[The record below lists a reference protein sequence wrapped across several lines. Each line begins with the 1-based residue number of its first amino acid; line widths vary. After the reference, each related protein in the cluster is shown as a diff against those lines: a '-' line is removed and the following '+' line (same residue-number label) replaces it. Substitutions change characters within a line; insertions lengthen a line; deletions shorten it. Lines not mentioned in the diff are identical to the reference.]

1 MPPKKKSRISA
12 ATSPAP
18 PPSTGKPSTTSK
30 PSIQEEDADA
40 DAQPQPQQPT
50 EEEAEPTQA
59 QLDALIVA
67 DPWTDDEEIGLF
79 KGLIKWKPTGMHKH
93 FHLLSLQQYLL
104 TNGYI
109 HPGAPHTRIP
119 GIWAKLR
126 TLYDLDALDE
136 RENAHALPWGPGDD
150 DDGDRDDE
158 ADELGGEGVEDEGFG
173 FGFGVGAEED
183 FELPEDEFG
192 ELMWRA
198 RFPKGGEEEEEE
210 GEAESPAADGVLVAR
225 AESPPVRF
233 TPSFEVS
240 LSEEKPTPSRKG
252 KAAAAAAASASKG
265 KAKTGG
271 ARTSA
276 VTAAMRRS
284 SRVADSV
291 DPEEEEEDD
300 DEGEESDEESGAA
313 STASGTPAPRG
324 RGRPAAAARS
334 KPAKPRA
341 KRRR

>member
-18 PPSTGKPSTTSK
+18 PSTGKPTTSK
-30 PSIQEEDADA
+30 PSIQEEEDANRPHQQSQSTEDA
-40 DAQPQPQQPT
+40 KATDEST
-50 EEEAEPTQA
+50 LPTQA
-59 QLDALIVA
+59 QLDALIVS

-150 DDGDRDDE
+150 DDRDDE
-158 ADELGGEGVEDEGFG
+158 ADELGGEGAEDDGFG
-173 FGFGVGAEED
+173 GGAEED

-192 ELMWRA
+192 VLMWRA
-198 RFPKGGEEEEEE
+198 RFPKAGEEEE
-210 GEAESPAADGVLVAR
+210 GDGESPAADGELVAR

-233 TPSFEVS
+233 TPSIEVS
-240 LSEEKPTPSRKG
+240 LSEGKPTPSRKG
-252 KAAAAAAASASKG
+252 KAAAAAASGSKG

-276 VTAAMRRS
+276 ITAAMRRS

-291 DPEEEEEDD
+291 DPEEEEEDN
-300 DEGEESDEESGAA
+300 DEDEESDEESGAA
-313 STASGTPAPRG
+313 STASGTPVPRG